1 MKLLFFI
8 GSMRGGGAE
17 RVMAVLTDELAKR
30 GHEITLVVMSSYP
43 SFYKLNKDVKLIQFD
58 NRVNNSLFG
67 KIKYKLKSYFFIR
80 QKIKKINPDVVIPFM
95 NSLITP
101 VLISSLFLN
110 IPVIASEHTTFDRE
124 MSFWLRF
131 KRFYINRL
139 ADKVTVLTQY
149 DYNYIGTRL
158 KNKIV
163 MPNPLSFE
171 PIREYNEE
179 RKKYIIAAGN
189 VNRIHNKGF
198 DNLIKIWGKIANK
211 YPEWKLLIAGGGN
224 DENIR
229 KLRELANEYNVN
241 SQFELLGQVK
251 DLDKKLR
258 ESSIFVLS
266 SRYEGLPMVL
276 LEAMSQGCTCISYDC
291 KTGPREIISNNI
303 NGILVEDQNMD
314 DMTLAL
320 SDLIE
325 NEDKRERLATEAIKS
340 VDRFSVKNITDKWE
354 RLLVDVVDIKAD

>member
-43 SFYKLNKDVKLIQFD
+43 SYYKLNKEVKLIQFD

-80 QKIKKINPDVVIPFM
+80 QKIIKINPDVVIPFM
-95 NSLITP
+95 YSLITP
-101 VLISSLFLN
+101 VLISSLFLKT
-110 IPVIASEHTTFDRE
+110 PVIASEHMTFDKE
-124 MSFWLRF
+124 MSFRLRF
-131 KRFYINRL
+131 KRLYLNKL
-139 ADKVTVLTQY
+139 ADRVTVLTEH
-149 DYNYIGTRL
+149 DFNYIGNRL
-158 KNKIV
+158 RNKVV
-163 MPNPLSFE
+163 MPNPLPYK
-171 PIREYNEE
+171 PIDEFSNKRE
-179 RKKYIIAAGN
+179 KIILAAGN
-189 VNRIHNKGF
+189 IDRYYHKGF
-198 DNLIKIWGKIANK
+198 DNLIKIWGKIAK
-211 YPEWKLLIAGGGN
+211 QYPDWKLHIAGNGSE
-224 DENIR
+224 DSMA
-229 KLRELANEYNVN
+229 KLYELANEYDLSN
-241 SQFELLGQVK
+241 QFVLLGQVK
-251 DLDKKLR
+251 ELDKQFR

-303 NGILVEDQNMD
+303 NGILVEDQNID

-340 VDRFSVKNITDKWE
+340 VNRFSVENITDRWE
-354 RLLVDVVDIKAD
+354 LLFNDVINR

>member
-8 GSMRGGGAE
+8 SSMRGGGAE

-43 SFYKLNKDVKLIQFD
+43 SYYKLNKDVKLIQFD

-80 QKIKKINPDVVIPFM
+80 QKIKKINPDVVISFM
-95 NSLITP
+95 LSLNVM
-101 VLISSLFLN
+101 VLISSLFLKTPT
-110 IPVIASEHTTFDRE
+110 IVSEHSTFDIKY
-124 MSFWLRF
+124 SLKKRF
-131 KRFYINRL
+131 KRFYLNKL
-139 ADKVTVLTQY
+139 ADRVTVLTFH
-149 DYNYIGTRL
+149 DYNFIGTRL

-163 MPNPLSFE
+163 MPNPLSFV
-171 PIREYNEE
+171 PLAKYNED
-179 RKKYIIAAGN
+179 RKKNIIAAGSID
-189 VNRIHNKGF
+189 RFHGKGF
-198 DNLIKIWGKIANK
+198 DSLIKIWGKIANK

-303 NGILVEDQNMD
+303 NGILVEDQNID

-340 VDRFSVKNITDKWE
+340 VDRFSVKNIADKWE
-354 RLLVDVVDIKAD
+354 RLFADLVEIKP

>member
-1 MKLLFFI
+1 M
-8 GSMRGGGAE
+8 
-17 RVMAVLTDELAKR
+17 
-30 GHEITLVVMSSYP
+30 
-43 SFYKLNKDVKLIQFD
+43 
-58 NRVNNSLFG
+58 
-67 KIKYKLKSYFFIR
+67 
-80 QKIKKINPDVVIPFM
+80 
-95 NSLITP
+95 
-101 VLISSLFLN
+101 
-110 IPVIASEHTTFDRE
+110 
-124 MSFWLRF
+124 
-131 KRFYINRL
+131 
-139 ADKVTVLTQY
+139 
-149 DYNYIGTRL
+149 
-158 KNKIV
+158 
-163 MPNPLSFE
+163 
-171 PIREYNEE
+171 
-179 RKKYIIAAGN
+179 
-189 VNRIHNKGF
+189 
-198 DNLIKIWGKIANK
+198 
-211 YPEWKLLIAGGGN
+211 
-224 DENIR
+224 
-229 KLRELANEYNVN
+229 N

>member
-95 NSLITP
+95 YSLITP

-110 IPVIASEHTTFDRE
+110 IPVIASEHITFDKE
-124 MSFWLRF
+124 MSFRLRF
-131 KRFYINRL
+131 KRLYLNKL
-139 ADKVTVLTQY
+139 ADRVTVLTEH
-149 DYNYIGTRL
+149 DFNYIGNRL
-158 KNKIV
+158 RNKVV
-163 MPNPLSFE
+163 MPNPLPYK
-171 PIREYNEE
+171 PIDEFSNKRE
-179 RKKYIIAAGN
+179 KIILAAGN
-189 VNRIHNKGF
+189 INRYYHKGF

-229 KLRELANEYNVN
+229 KLRELANKYNVN
-241 SQFELLGQVK
+241 SQFELLGRVK

-266 SRYEGLPMVL
+266 SRYEGFGMVL
-276 LEAMSQGCTCISYDC
+276 IEAMSQGCACISFDC
-291 KTGPREIISNNI
+291 TAGPREIINNDVD
-303 NGILVEDQNMD
+303 GILVEDQNMD

>member
-30 GHEITLVVMSSYP
+30 GHDVTLVVMSSYP
-43 SFYKLNKDVKLIQFD
+43 SFYKLNKDIKLIQFND
-58 NRVNNSLFG
+58 RVNNRFFG
-67 KIKYKLKSYFFIR
+67 KIKYKLKSYIFIR
-80 QKIKKINPDVVIPFM
+80 QNIKKLNPDVVISFM
-95 NSLITP
+95 LSLNAM
-101 VLISSLFLN
+101 VLISSIFLKEP
-110 IPVIASEHTTFDRE
+110 IIVSEHSTFDIK
-124 MSFWLRF
+124 LPLK
-131 KRFYINRL
+131 KRFQRFYLNKL
-139 ADKVTVLTQY
+139 ADRVTVLTFH
-149 DYNYIGTRL
+149 DYNFIGTRL

-163 MPNPLSFE
+163 MPNPLSFV
-171 PIREYNEE
+171 PLAKYNED
-179 RKKYIIAAGN
+179 RKKNIIAAGSID
-189 VNRIHNKGF
+189 RFHGKGF
-198 DNLIKIWGKIANK
+198 DSLIKIWGKIANK

-251 DLDKKLR
+251 NLDERFR

-266 SRYEGLPMVL
+266 SRYEGFGMVL
-276 LEAMSQGCTCISYDC
+276 IEAMSQGCACISFDC
-291 KTGPREIISNNI
+291 TAGPREIINN
-303 NGILVEDQNMD
+303 NVDGILVEDQNMD
-314 DMTLAL
+314 AMTLAL

-340 VDRFSVKNITDKWE
+340 VDRFSVKNIADKWE
-354 RLLVDVVDIKAD
+354 RLFADLVEIKP